1 MWIFLPDGKSKMTQY
16 QIMVLINITE
26 EKGSGL
32 THDSEVVCPGPQ
44 SPVSR
49 HELPEVFLAV
59 PEEVLD
65 P

>member
-1 MWIFLPDGKSKMTQY
+1 MTPGQKMFLMN
-16 QIMVLINITE
+16 VTE
-26 EKGSGL
+26 IKGGGL
-32 THDSEVVCPGPQ
+32 THDTKVVCPGPQ